1 MHDAGVSA
9 FRIYD
14 QHGEDAAKRGGW
26 RPCIKYTSPNT
37 TSQINI
43 IRNTT
48 VFIRYLVNTLVG
60 SKLLF
65 TCIGHG
71 NITCFVAI

>member
-1 MHDAGVSA
+1 MQSCRLLYNIMK
-9 FRIYD
+9 FRD
-14 QHGEDAAKRGGW
+14 LQ
-26 RPCIKYTSPNT
+26 TSTNT

-48 VFIRYLVNTLVG
+48 VFIRKRVNTLVG
-60 SKLLF
+60 SKPLF

-71 NITCFVAI
+71 KQHMFDSDLKQIFP